1 MEPYKVTQPN
11 TFPLGLTFDDVLLLP
26 GYADFS
32 RSEIS
37 LSTSV
42 TKKIKINIPFVS
54 SPMDTVTESRLAIA
68 LAKMGGIGFIHRN
81 FSISDQVEEVVKVKK
96 EGLLVGAAIGAGKTS
111 EERILSLVSAGVDV
125 LLVDSADGFKKPVL
139 DTTRYIK
146 QTYPNIEVISGSVAT
161 VDGAQ
166 AVIDA
171 GADGIRVGMGPGA
184 ICTTRIISGMG
195 VPQIT
200 AIIETVK
207 AARSASSGQAIPI
220 IADGGIK
227 YSGDMAKALA
237 AGASA
242 VMMGGFF
249 ASAEEAP
256 GKVITLT
263 RNQVPRRFQSIFK
276 QDGEEYKFKEYRG
289 MGSEGAMKRG
299 SEVKSEGEFHGKS
312 YKDRVLVAEGVEGL
326 VPVKGTVEM
335 LVEQA
340 IGGIQSGMYHV
351 GAKNLSEFWEKAKF
365 IQITQASLTESH
377 PHDILV
383 TNAGKSYS

>member
-1 MEPYKVTQPN
+1 MEPYKVTQLD

-32 RSEIS
+32 RSDIS
-37 LSTSV
+37 LSTNI

-68 LAKMGGIGFIHRN
+68 LGRMGGIGIIHRN
-81 FSISDQVEEVVKVKK
+81 FLIEGQVAEVKKVK
-96 EGLLVGAAIGAGKTS
+96 EQGLVVGAAIGAGEKS
-111 EERILSLVSAGVDV
+111 QDRIKALIAAGVDV

-139 DTTRYIK
+139 DTTQYIK
-146 QTYPNIEVISGSVAT
+146 KTYPQVEVISGSVAT
-161 VDGAQ
+161 EEGAE
-166 AVIDA
+166 AIIAA

-200 AIIETVK
+200 AIMETVK
-207 AARSASSGQAIPI
+207 AAKKSGVPI

-249 ASAEEAP
+249 AQSIEAP
-256 GKVITLT
+256 GKVVSLS
-263 RNQVPRRFQSIFK
+263 RSQVPRRFQSIFR
-276 QDGEEYKFKEYRG
+276 QDVEEYKFKEYRG

-299 SEVKSEGEFHGKS
+299 AEVKSEGEFHGKS

-326 VPVKGTVEM
+326 VPIKGTVET

-340 IGGIQSGMYHV
+340 IGGIRSGMYHV
-351 GAKNLSEFWEKAKF
+351 GAKNLPEFWGIAKF
-365 IQITQASLTESH
+365 IRITQASLTESH

-383 TNAGKSYS
+383 TNAGKSYA

>member
-1 MEPYKVTQPN
+1 MEPHKVIQSN

-32 RSEIS
+32 RSDIS
-37 LSTSV
+37 LSTNI

-81 FSISDQVEEVVKVKK
+81 FSISDQAAEVKKVK
-96 EGLLVGAAIGAGKTS
+96 EQNLLVGAAIGAGKSS
-111 EERILSLVSAGVDV
+111 EERIKALVEAGVDV
-125 LLVDSADGFKKPVL
+125 LLVDSADGFKKPVI

-146 QTYPNIEVISGSVAT
+146 QTYPQVEVISGSVAT
-161 VDGAQ
+161 ADGAQ
-166 AVIDA
+166 AIIDV
-171 GADGIRVGMGPGA
+171 GANGIRVGMGPGA

-200 AIIETVK
+200 AILETVK
-207 AARSASSGQAIPI
+207 AAKKNGIPV

-249 ASAEEAP
+249 AAAEEAP
-256 GKVITLT
+256 GKVVSLS
-263 RNQVPRRFQSIFK
+263 RSQVPRRFQSIFK
-276 QDGEEYKFKEYRG
+276 QDVEEYKFKEYRG
-289 MGSEGAMKRG
+289 MGSEGAMRRG
-299 SEVKSEGEFHGKS
+299 AEVKSEGEFHGKS

-340 IGGIQSGMYHV
+340 IGGIRSGMYHV
-351 GAKNLSEFWEKAKF
+351 GAKNLPEFWEKAKF
-365 IQITQASLTESH
+365 IQITHASLTESH

>member
-1 MEPYKVTQPN
+1 MDRHN
-11 TFPLGLTFDDVLLLP
+11 ASSFPLGLTFDDVLLLP

-32 RSEIS
+32 RSDIT
-37 LSTSV
+37 LSTHI
-42 TKKIKINIPFVS
+42 TKKISIRIPFVS
-54 SPMDTVTESRLAIA
+54 SPMDTVTEGTLAVA

-81 FSISDQVEEVVKVKK
+81 FSIEDQVAEVKKVKDHPSTSS
-96 EGLLVGAAIGAGKTS
+96 GQGFLVGAAIGAGKES
-111 EERILSLVSAGVDV
+111 ENRMKALVAAGVDV
-125 LLVDSADGFKKPVL
+125 LLVDSADGFKKPIL
-139 DTTRYIK
+139 DTTTYIK
-146 QTYPNIEVISGSVAT
+146 KTYPQVEVISGSVAT
-161 VDGAQ
+161 TEGAQ
-166 AVIDA
+166 ALIAA

-184 ICTTRIISGMG
+184 ICITRIISGMG

-207 AARSASSGQAIPI
+207 AAKKSGVPV

-227 YSGDMAKALA
+227 YSGDIAKALG

-249 ASAEEAP
+249 AAAEEAP

-276 QDGEEYKFKEYRG
+276 QDVEEYKFKEYRG
-289 MGSEGAMKRG
+289 MGSEAAMKRG
-299 SEVKSEGEFHGKS
+299 AEVKSEGEFHGKS
-312 YKDRVLVAEGVEGL
+312 YKDRVLVAEGVEAL
-326 VPVKGTVEM
+326 VPIKGNVSD
-335 LVEQA
+335 LVDQA

-351 GAKNLSEFWEKAKF
+351 GAKNIPEFWEKAKF

-383 TNAGKSYS
+383 TNAGKSYA